1 MDAAK
6 VYIDVH
12 VRLTRMAAELGAE
25 TAVTVPAT
33 PAWTVRDVYAHVTG
47 VCADILDGRLR
58 GIPDEAATQRQVD
71 ERAHLDL
78 ARVCEQWS
86 GRVGAFERLAGGPKG
101 SRYLPT
107 VVDVWTHEQDVLA
120 AVGRP
125 LLRSDPSASFIA
137 ATLASAFQ
145 ARWPATGLPAVAIVG
160 GGGDWLL
167 GRGRPAATLRA
178 TDFEIARMLI
188 GRRSRAQMLA
198 MGWDADPAP
207 FVDRL
212 HAFGPPEQDLVE

>member
-12 VRLTRMAAELGAE
+12 VRLAAMAAEFGAE
-25 TAVTVPAT
+25 AATPVPAT
-33 PAWTVRDVYAHVTG
+33 PAWTLKDVYAHVTG
-47 VCADILDGRLR
+47 VCADIVDGRAR
-58 GIPDEAATQRQVD
+58 GIPDEATTQRQVD

-78 ARVCEQWS
+78 AHVCREWA
-86 GRVGAFERLAGGPKG
+86 GRVGAFERLVGGPNG
-101 SRYLPT
+101 SRYLPA
-107 VVDVWTHEQDVLA
+107 VVDVWTHEQDMLA

-125 LLRSDPSASFIA
+125 LLRSDPSTSFVA
-137 ATLASAFQ
+137 ATLAGAFQ
-145 ARWPATGLPAVAIVG
+145 ARWPTTGLPAVAIAG
-160 GGGDWLL
+160 GSGDWLL
-167 GRGRPAATLRA
+167 GAGRPAATLRA

-198 MGWDADPAP
+198 MDWDADPAP

-212 HAFGPPEQDLVE
+212 HAFGPPERDLVE